1 MRLELNLDSDNEYI
15 TPYVDLDRL
24 SVVTTS
30 NKINSPDST
39 DGMLRATGDD
49 HEAVYITK
57 IATLNQKSGSI
68 QLIFTANRFDDT
80 LIYPLYRVRPV
91 GSNDNIEETQFS
103 LFPTEGASIPGTTV
117 NEQYFEYKYEV
128 DGLKFDQFQIKIVF
142 VSKNQSY
149 VPSLQDLRAIA
160 LAV

>member
-1 MRLELNLDSDNEYI
+1 
-15 TPYVDLDRL
+15 
-24 SVVTTS
+24 
-30 NKINSPDST
+30 
-39 DGMLRATGDD
+39 
-49 HEAVYITK
+49 
-57 IATLNQKSGSI
+57 
-68 QLIFTANRFDDT
+68 
-80 LIYPLYRVRPV
+80 V